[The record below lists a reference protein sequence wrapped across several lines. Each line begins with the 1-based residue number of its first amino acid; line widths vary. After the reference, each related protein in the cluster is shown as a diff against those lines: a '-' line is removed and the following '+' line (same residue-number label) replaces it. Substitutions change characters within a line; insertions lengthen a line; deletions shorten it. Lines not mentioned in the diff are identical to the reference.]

1 LDSCKVYARGKNR
14 EISVFFARDTARH
27 SKQRR
32 AWDKA
37 FNSGALKDYEQL
49 FIKRVQELLEH
60 LGSRARSG
68 EVVDISRWMKY
79 FS

>member
-1 LDSCKVYARGKNR
+1 MPL
-14 EISVFFARDTARH
+14 H

-37 FNSGALKDYEQL
+37 FNGSALKDYEQL
-49 FIKRVQELLEH
+49 FLKRLQELLEH
-60 LGSRARSG
+60 LESRARSG
-68 EVVDISRWMKY
+68 EVVDISRWMKH